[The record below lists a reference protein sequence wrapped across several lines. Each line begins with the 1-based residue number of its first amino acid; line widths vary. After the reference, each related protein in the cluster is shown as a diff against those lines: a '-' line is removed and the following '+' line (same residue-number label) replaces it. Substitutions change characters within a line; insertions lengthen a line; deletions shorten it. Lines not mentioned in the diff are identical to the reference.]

1 MSKPL
6 LSIGIIFKNEIR
18 CLERCLKSLQP
29 LRDALPCELVMAAT
43 GSGDGSRKVAERYA
57 DILIDFP
64 WIDDFSAAR
73 NAVLDRCSG
82 KWHFFIDADEWLD
95 GDFSEL
101 TAFLRKGKNPARSAL
116 VVQRNYM
123 TPDAGGEYRDFYA
136 TRLCRLLPGL
146 RFQGTVH
153 ERGSGV
159 NLAPAILLRRVV
171 LHHDGYA
178 YQTEEQKRQKA
189 RRNMELLRGELER
202 DPENLL
208 RLLQCLESGRFEP
221 DYLSLLY
228 RAVAAVERR
237 AVGWEK
243 YGPPILR
250 YAVHTAQ
257 VKELPE
263 LKTWAA
269 WAEEWFPDSFF
280 TRIDVESLLF
290 AQAWKEE
297 DYGQCVRR
305 GERYLKAMDDN
316 RTGRGDQAARSHST
330 LIMESP
336 QQERKIH
343 IFLAGAYL
351 RAGQE
356 ERAVELLRHID
367 GGDLD
372 AEQTRWFTLTL
383 HELQTRTMYD
393 AAPLVSAFW
402 EQFSQPKPNQ
412 KRADERKNTVYGT
425 AFNVF
430 MQKARDEETQK
441 EDFCRHAYTLYL
453 PLRDKCEPGRAAAI
467 LETED
472 VTEMAGLLSQVE
484 RWDALPI
491 QALVR
496 ALDYGVTFPLPDRP
510 LNMEEMD
517 GLIGRLAKEKLFPL
531 ARRVL
536 TEDFAANGQALLWA
550 RGLSMAAARVFDWN
564 GENADVDTGLSVA
577 RSFAQTEKEFLPFCY
592 APQVLREENLSA
604 LPPMHRFGWYCV
616 QAFEALDS
624 GDAVSY
630 VRLLR
635 TGLGVCKNVKDMVE
649 FLLEHTSELQTRL
662 EPSAELLAL
671 AEQVRTLLANFAP
684 DDPAVAALKASPVY
698 QRVARF
704 VEGAVPL
711 NPVRTGSETSIEGA
725 FMTRTPYL
733 PS

>member
-6 LSIGIIFKNEIR
+6 LSIAMIFKNEIR

-29 LRDALPCELVMAAT
+29 LRDALPCELVMADT
-43 GSGDGSRKVAERYA
+43 GSGDGSREVAERYA

-64 WIDDFSAAR
+64 WTGDFSAAR
-73 NAVLDRCSG
+73 NAVMDRCSG
-82 KWHFFIDADEWLD
+82 KWHFQIDADEWLD

-101 TAFLRKGKNPARSAL
+101 TAFLRKGRNPAKSAF
-116 VVQRNYM
+116 VVQRNYI

-136 TRLCRLLPGL
+136 TRLCRLIPGL
-146 RFQGTVH
+146 RFQGTIH
-153 ERGSGV
+153 ERWSGADV
-159 NLAPAILLRRVV
+159 APSVLLRRVV

-189 RRNMELLRGELER
+189 RRNMPLLREELER
-202 DPENLL
+202 DPENML

-228 RAVAAVERR
+228 RAVSAVEQR
-237 AVGWEK
+237 AEDWKK

-316 RTGRGDQAARSHST
+316 RAGRGDQAARSHST

-351 RAGQE
+351 RVGQE
-356 ERAVELLRHID
+356 ERAVKLLRQID

-372 AEQTRWFTLTL
+372 VEQTRWFTLTL

-402 EQFSQPKPNQ
+402 EQISQPKPRQ
-412 KRADERKNTVYGT
+412 KRAEERKNTVYGT

-430 MQKARDEETQK
+430 LPKSREKEAEK

-453 PLRDKCEPGRAAAI
+453 PLRDKCELGRAAAI
-467 LETED
+467 LDTED
-472 VTEMAGLLSQVE
+472 AAEMAGLLSQAE

-491 QALVR
+491 QALDR
-496 ALDYGVTFPLPDRP
+496 ALDCGVTFPLPDRP

-517 GLIGRLAKEKLFPL
+517 GLIARLAADKEKFFPL
-531 ARRVL
+531 VRRVL

-550 RGLSMAAARVFDWN
+550 RGLSMAAVRVFDWSA
-564 GENADVDTGLSVA
+564 EDADAGTGLSVA
-577 RSFAQTEKEFLPFCY
+577 RLFAQTEKEFLPFCY

-616 QAFEALDS
+616 QAFEALDL
-624 GDAVSY
+624 GDAVSC

-649 FLLEHTSELQTRL
+649 FLLEHTPELQTRP

-684 DDPAVAALKASPVY
+684 DDPAVAALKQSEAY
-698 QRVARF
+698 QKVAYF
-704 VEGAVPL
+704 
-711 NPVRTGSETSIEGA
+711 IEG
-725 FMTRTPYL
+725 TNVPVVGGL
-733 PS
+733 PQ